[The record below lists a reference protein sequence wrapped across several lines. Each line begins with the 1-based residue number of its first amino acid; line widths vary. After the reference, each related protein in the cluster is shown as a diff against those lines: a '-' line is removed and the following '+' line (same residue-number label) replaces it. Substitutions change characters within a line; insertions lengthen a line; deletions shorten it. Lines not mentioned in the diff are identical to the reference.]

1 MINFVV
7 CSFKYCVAYPFIN
20 FCAGDVESAQEV
32 DVLESS
38 SQPVDLSAGKEDQNY
53 GLSEISDCAR
63 CSQYSKQVI
72 FLSAF

>member
-1 MINFVV
+1 
-7 CSFKYCVAYPFIN
+7 
-20 FCAGDVESAQEV
+20 V
-32 DVLESS
+32 DVLESY
-38 SQPVDLSAGKEDQNY
+38 SQPVDFSAEKEDQNY